1 MGAAHRSTHGRAQ
14 AIEDRF
20 ETLRTRRLA
29 LSAETVGPR
38 NLARSLA
45 RFDPHAYS
53 TSAVTLLGAHCAPAR
68 ERAGM
73 WLMRLLQLDKNERVV
88 DQGKWGHSIHHP
100 PRPVSYRLTLLASRR
115 HGAEPVTRTKPQIR
129 ILRRLRSGIKRL
141 SSANAQR
148 TNARAPRMARANP
161 RVHSG
166 NAASAII
173 VITVPLSLLDHAAS
187 HRR

>member
-53 TSAVTLLGAHCAPAR
+53 TSAVTLLGAHCATAR

-73 WLMRLLQLDKNERVV
+73 WLMRLLQLDKDERVV
-88 DQGKWGHSIHHP
+88 DQGATSLP
-100 PRPVSYRLTLLASRR
+100 A
-115 HGAEPVTRTKPQIR
+115 TKC
-129 ILRRLRSGIKRL
+129 
-141 SSANAQR
+141 SS
-148 TNARAPRMARANP
+148 TGKF
-161 RVHSG
+161 G
-166 NAASAII
+166 NAAMPNPASA
-173 VITVPLSLLDHAAS
+173 TAAS
-187 HRR
+187 A